1 MASERA
7 AERRI
12 YIVDDD
18 RAFCMSVER
27 LLRSAGLTAVSYHSA
42 SAFLNAVSDLAHGCV
57 LLDVR
62 MPGMGGLELQSKLK
76 SLDFKLPIIVMTLK
90 GDMQTAVRAMKGGAV
105 DFLEK
110 PFNDEGLIGAI
121 NAAFA
126 LAPGLS
132 HDSESIDAAQRVAAL
147 SPRERQ
153 VLDALVAGRATK
165 QIAYELGISTRTV
178 EVHRARMLM
187 RLQTHSLAVAIRVA
201 VMAALAPTVVEDKPA
216 DRKPHAGAARGSA
229 K

>member
-42 SAFLNAVSDLAHGCV
+42 SAFLNAVRDLAHGCV

-105 DFLEK
+105 DFIEK

-126 LAPGLS
+126 LAPGS

-153 VLDALVAGRATK
+153 VLDALVAGRVTK

-178 EVHRARMLM
+178 EVHRVRMLM
-187 RLQTHSLAVAIRVA
+187 RLQTHSLAVAIRLA